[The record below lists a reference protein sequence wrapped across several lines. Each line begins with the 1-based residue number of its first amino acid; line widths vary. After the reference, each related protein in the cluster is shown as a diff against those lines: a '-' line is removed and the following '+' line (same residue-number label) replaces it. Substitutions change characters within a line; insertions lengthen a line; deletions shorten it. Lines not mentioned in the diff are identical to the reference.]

1 MLGDLA
7 GLMSLSNLRRDY
19 PGEPLLEEEAG
30 DDPLALFRRWF
41 EAILSL
47 EPDPTAMSLATA
59 TVSGQ
64 PSLRTVLLK
73 DFDERGFV
81 WYTNY
86 GSRKAA
92 DLTAN
97 PRASLLFFWRSL
109 NRQVRINGSV
119 ERISREESDAYFSSR
134 PFESRVSVY
143 ASRQGARVESRL
155 VLDKAFAR
163 EVERFKDGLIP
174 CPVWWGGY
182 RVVPDEFEF
191 WQGRLNRMHDRL
203 HYIRQSEKRWALER
217 LSP

>member
-1 MLGDLA
+1 VLGDLT

-30 DDPLALFRRWF
+30 GDPLALFRRWF

-47 EPDPTAMSLATA
+47 ELDPTAMSLATA

-86 GSRKAA
+86 GSRKAV

-97 PRASLLFFWRSL
+97 PHASLLFSWKSL
-109 NRQVRINGSV
+109 NRQVRIDGAV

-203 HYIRQSEKRWALER
+203 HYIRQSDKRWSLER